1 MAIVTL
7 TTDLGMK
14 DYYVASVKG
23 AIYSQIP
30 DVNIIDISHEV
41 PAFDIAV
48 AAYTL
53 ENCYQEF
60 PAGSIHIIGVN
71 TASQSENT
79 IRHLVGKKNGHY
91 FICSDNGL
99 FSILFNN
106 DLDEVYEISYQ
117 DLSEIVNF
125 ATKEVFAPIAC
136 KLLKG
141 EGIETLGY
149 PAEDLKENLLF
160 KASQQED
167 SIRGMA
173 IYIDHFGNIIT
184 NIHRDLFKEV
194 QGNRS
199 YRIVLRKTK
208 DIKEDITHI
217 HTTYSSVDKGEIV
230 AFFSHNGYLEIA
242 VNTGEANKLLGIQL
256 NEPIWIEFDS

>member
-23 AIYSQIP
+23 AIYSRIP
-30 DVNIIDISHEV
+30 GVNIIDISHEI

-48 AAYTL
+48 ASYTL
-53 ENCYQEF
+53 ENCYADF
-60 PAGSIHIIGVN
+60 PIGSVHIIGVN
-71 TASQSENT
+71 TASQGDQN

-106 DLDEVYEISYQ
+106 QLDEVYEISYQ
-117 DLSEIVNF
+117 DLSQVVNF
-125 ATKEVFAPIAC
+125 ATKEVFAPVAC
-136 KLLKG
+136 ELLEG
-141 EGIETLGY
+141 VGIETLGY
-149 PAEDLKENLLF
+149 PVEELKENLLF
-160 KASQQED
+160 KASNQD
-167 SIRGMA
+167 DNSIRGMA

-184 NIHRDLFKEV
+184 NIHQDLFDETQK
-194 QGNRS
+194 GRN
-199 YRIVLRKTK
+199 YRIILRKTK
-208 DIKEDITHI
+208 DIKEDVTHI
-217 HTTYSSVDKGEIV
+217 HSTYSSVEKGEIV

-242 VNTGEANKLLGIQL
+242 VNEGRANKLLGIQL
-256 NEPIWIEFDS
+256 NEPIWIEFD